1 MQLCHFPPPFTL
13 FYFAHA
19 YADMDQNASPS
30 PSSRLD
36 DGEHALEHRAKRRKV
51 KALERKRVA
60 KACSSCRRLKE
71 KCDGRI
77 PCSRC
82 VRYGRTCGSVTT
94 GLAVAASTTVE
105 SRGDISE
112 RVAYLETIA
121 RHFLGETPLETEN
134 LQRVVQSLG
143 AQSQGSISQTSPE
156 SQSETHSVVSW
167 GHNVARPSAN
177 GFTPDKLSH
186 LGFVRI
192 LQDEVYQRLNES
204 AIRREPAHPLKSPS
218 CASLLSNV
226 EFSRADL
233 PPKDVAL
240 SLSGVYF
247 DFAHTA
253 CLWVERSW
261 AEEKI
266 ERLYDWTTILAPED
280 YGWICSVV
288 LILAVAVL
296 FAHLADKTSEDDT
309 DASVPQKDTLPS
321 RDASIK
327 FYRMASEL
335 VPDLLLH
342 PGIDALQAFVI
353 FSHFALSWNAP
364 GLAYDY
370 LGVASHVAAQ
380 IDLYNTDRD
389 DPPSRDLLRAHN
401 RLRQVI
407 YIWEER
413 IGIQYGVS
421 AYRPL
426 TKIDD
431 AAARSTSA
439 DTHQQQISPEAS
451 TNLMVQLTDW
461 LGDIADVVSKI
472 DQCDQSSLAPCLEH
486 VMAIRRHYK
495 HWWSNLDISRIPIL
509 QLHRYTAPLRLCHH
523 MNIVIMG
530 RSLILAS
537 SAGAESPGS
546 SPETQ
551 NAIAELVDDAE
562 YSAYEIIDICA
573 MLDQSIGL
581 APPSYVEFSTCQAA
595 VLVMLAQSLVG
606 RCHLFRGKLQQ
617 GMDLL
622 RKMERTQAESTSDTS
637 ATTSIYDAISTLEPH
652 RRNQKYN
659 KTSSIVNSKG
669 GFQNFQDWAKDRCR
683 QFCVGTG
690 MDSTLTIQDGDQ
702 MLDLQGMFSSS
713 AFDSSVF
720 GFDPNDLLSVDHQ
733 LDVY

>member
-1 MQLCHFPPPFTL
+1 
-13 FYFAHA
+13 
-19 YADMDQNASPS
+19 MDQNTGPS
-30 PSSRLD
+30 LLSRLD
-36 DGEHALEHRAKRRKV
+36 DGEQALEHTAKRRKV
-51 KALERKRVA
+51 KAPDRKRVA

-71 KCDGRI
+71 KCDGRN

-82 VRYGRTCGSVTT
+82 VRYGRMCGSVTT
-94 GLAVAASTTVE
+94 GSTVALSTTAE
-105 SRGDISE
+105 SRGGMSE
-112 RVAYLETIA
+112 RVVYLEAIA
-121 RHFLGETPLETEN
+121 RHFLGETSLETEN
-134 LQRVVQSLG
+134 LQRIVQSLG
-143 AQSQGSISQTSPE
+143 AQSQGSISQNNPE
-156 SQSETHSVVSW
+156 SQNETHSVVNR
-167 GHNVARPSAN
+167 GRNVARPSEN
-177 GFTPDKLSH
+177 ELTSKKLSH
-186 LGFVRI
+186 LGFARI
-192 LQDEVYQRLNES
+192 LQDEVYQRLKQSGIRKES
-204 AIRREPAHPLKSPS
+204 AHPLKCTS
-218 CASLLSNV
+218 CASLRSNV
-226 EFSRADL
+226 EFRRADL
-233 PPKDVAL
+233 PPKSVAL
-240 SLSGVYF
+240 FLSGVYF

-266 ERLYDWTTILAPED
+266 ERLYDWTTILTPED
-280 YGWICSVV
+280 HGWICSVV

-342 PGIDALQAFVI
+342 PGIDALQAFVL

-407 YIWEER
+407 CIWEER

-439 DTHQQQISPEAS
+439 DTHQQRISIEAS
-451 TNLMVQLTDW
+451 TSLMAQLTDW
-461 LGDIADVVSKI
+461 LGGVAGVVSRF

-486 VMAIRRHYK
+486 VMAIRRRYK
-495 HWWSNLDISRIPIL
+495 DWWSNLDISRIPIL

-523 MNIVIMG
+523 MNLVLMG
-530 RSLILAS
+530 RSFILAS
-537 SAGAESPGS
+537 SAEAESPEFS
-546 SPETQ
+546 LETR

-581 APPSYVEFSTCQAA
+581 APASYVEFSTCQAA

-622 RKMERTQAESTSDTS
+622 REVEKTQAESTSDMS
-637 ATTSIYDAISTLEPH
+637 AITSIYDAINALQPH
-652 RRNQKYN
+652 KRNQKYKGAN
-659 KTSSIVNSKG
+659 SIVNSKG
-669 GFQNFQDWAKDRCR
+669 GFRSFQDWVKDERR
-683 QFCVGTG
+683 QFSNGTAL
-690 MDSTLTIQDGDQ
+690 DCTLTIQDGDQ

-713 AFDSSVF
+713 AFNSSVF
-720 GFDPNDLLSVDHQ
+720 GFDPNALLPVDHQ